1 MRINQPTTLTETYVP
16 EGSFLYS
23 RTDLKGRIV
32 EVNDAFVSISGFSR
46 DELVGQPHN
55 LVRHPDMPVEA
66 FGDLWEA
73 LKDNRTWNG
82 FVKNRRK
89 DGGYYWVHAFVS
101 PVREDGKVV
110 GYQSVRRRPDP
121 AVTRK
126 LEGAYARLRRAQ
138 GKGSLTIKDGRVVRA
153 GWMGRFAALSFVA
166 RARLVLLALVI
177 LQAVLIGRLLLDV
190 DAGVSSL
197 KGLYADRLL
206 PTYQLAQMRSAM
218 LDLQLMQAGGQSEQ
232 ERSARLDRNRRQ
244 IKENWQAYLATT
256 LVGEEPGLIAQLT
269 PLLAQFEARLE
280 HIDAAMKGGNG
291 QAVQAG
297 MVALVQ
303 DYAPIEPLI
312 GRLIVVQQQVGQQE
326 VSANASLQEQGLWIA
341 GGLVLLVMAVMAL
354 VFLALQRLGRDLD
367 ALCQT
372 MTATEQDGDLRR
384 ISNVSRRDEIGR
396 IASAYNAMMAN
407 IQAIMLGV
415 LAASRQVLEQSA
427 RLAASSQQVADG
439 AARSSTA
446 AASTAAAVEQMTVA
460 IGEVAANVGSATQV
474 ARQGSDEAE
483 RGRRTAGEAAE
494 EIAKLAETVNATTQT
509 MTKLVSSSDEIG
521 SIAVVI
527 KEIADQTNL
536 LALNAAIEAAR
547 AGEQGRGFAVVA
559 DEVRKLAE
567 RTTGATGQISGII
580 TALKDETRHAVSAVQ
595 TGDMQVRAGVDLA
608 RSAQQALVSILD
620 STRHNLDLVADI
632 ELATR
637 EQSAAAEA
645 ISCNIEQ
652 IAQMSEES
660 AEAVN
665 AIAGSSGQL
674 AEVADLLRRNLSM
687 VKV

>member
-1 MRINQPTTLTETYVP
+1 MRINQPTTSVETLVP
-16 EGSFLYS
+16 EGSFLFS

-32 EVNDAFVSISGFSR
+32 EVNDAFVAISGFSR
-46 DELVGQPHN
+46 DELIGQPHN
-55 LVRHPDMPVEA
+55 LVRHPDMPAEA

-126 LEGAYARLRRAQ
+126 LEGNYARLRRAA
-138 GKGSLTIKDGRVVRA
+138 GKGSLSIKDGRVVRTGWA
-153 GWMGRFAALSFVA
+153 GMFGRLSFIA
-166 RARLVLLALVI
+166 RARFVLLALVL
-177 LQAVLIGRLLLDV
+177 LQTVLIGRLLLDV

-206 PTYQLAQMRSAM
+206 PTYQLAQVRSAM
-218 LDLQLMQAGGQSEQ
+218 LDLQLIQVGGLSEQ
-232 ERSARLDRNRRQ
+232 ERSARLDRDRRQ
-244 IKENWQAYLATT
+244 MQEHWQAYLATT
-256 LVGEEPGLIAQLT
+256 LVGEEPRLIAQMT

-280 HIDAAMKGGNG
+280 RIGAGMKAGDG

-297 MVALVQ
+297 MAALAQ

-312 GRLIVVQQQVGQQE
+312 GRLIAVQQQVGLQE
-326 VSANASLQEQGLWIA
+326 VTDNVSLQERGHWIA
-341 GGLVLLVMAVMAL
+341 GVLVLLVIVVMVL

-367 ALCQT
+367 SLCQT

-384 ISNVSRRDEIGR
+384 ISGVSRHDEIGR

-427 RLAASSQQVADG
+427 QLAASSHQVADG
-439 AARSSTA
+439 AARSSA
-446 AASTAAAVEQMTVA
+446 AVSSTAASVEQMTVA

-474 ARQGSDEAE
+474 ARQGSEEAE
-483 RGRRTAGEAAE
+483 RGRRTAGQAAE

-509 MTKLVSSSDEIG
+509 MTQLANSSDEIG

-567 RTTGATGQISGII
+567 RTTGATGQISVII

-595 TGDMQVRAGVDLA
+595 TGDLQVRNGVDLA
-608 RSAQQALVSILD
+608 RSAQQALVAILD
-620 STRHNLDLVADI
+620 STRHNLDLVGGI

-637 EQSAAAEA
+637 EQSSAAES
-645 ISCNIEQ
+645 ISRNVEQ

-660 AEAVN
+660 AGAVN
-665 AIAGSSGQL
+665 AIADSSRQL
-674 AEVADLLRRNLSM
+674 ADVADVLRRNLSM